1 LKFIA
6 GYRYNNYKTINL
18 FKIGENMIGF
28 ILGTSEGK
36 KILKLI
42 NKYTNEI
49 AVTTATSYGGEILKD
64 FNIKVLN
71 TKPLNE
77 EEMLKWLKTN
87 EIGILVDASHPYA
100 EEVTKT
106 ALKCST
112 FLGIQY
118 VRFER
123 QGVLENINWDNII
136 RVKNYDGAI
145 EAIKEIDGNILN
157 TTGGNNVSKFLNLDY
172 KYRIIHRILPLP
184 KVLKKIVEAG
194 ISIKDIIAMQGP
206 ITYEVEKAFIYQYNV
221 KAILTKDSGI
231 EGGTLEKYKAAR
243 ETGIKL
249 IVIEKPSF
257 VGSAVFTNEEE
268 LVDYLKQEYNLNI

>member
-1 LKFIA
+1 
-6 GYRYNNYKTINL
+6 
-18 FKIGENMIGF
+18 MIGF

-49 AVTTATSYGGEILKD
+49 AVTTATTYGGEILKD

-77 EEMLKWLKTN
+77 EEMLKWLKAN
-87 EIGILVDASHPYA
+87 EIHVLVDASHPYA

-106 ALKCST
+106 ALKCAES
-112 FLGIQY
+112 LGIQY

-123 QGVLENINWDNII
+123 QGVLENISWDNII
-136 RVKNYDGAI
+136 KVKNYDEAI
-145 EAIKEIDGNILN
+145 EAIKEIDGNVLN
-157 TTGGNNVSKFLNLDY
+157 TTGGNNVSKFLSLDF
-172 KYRIIHRILPLP
+172 KYRVIHRILPLP
-184 KVLKKIVEAG
+184 KVLNKIVEAG

-206 ITYEVEKAFIYQYNV
+206 ITYEVEKAFVYQYNA
-221 KAILTKDSGI
+221 KAILTKDSGV

-257 VGSAVFTNEEE
+257 VGSTIFTNEEE
-268 LVDYLKQEYNLNI
+268 LVDYLKGSCYNER

>member
-1 LKFIA
+1 
-6 GYRYNNYKTINL
+6 
-18 FKIGENMIGF
+18 MIGF

-49 AVTTATSYGGEILKD
+49 AVTTATAYGGDILKGS
-64 FNIKVLN
+64 NIKVLN

-77 EEMLKWLKTN
+77 EEMLNWLKTN

-106 ALKCST
+106 ALKCSVS
-112 FLGIQY
+112 LGIKY

-123 QGVLENINWDNII
+123 QGVLDNINWDNII
-136 RVKNYDGAI
+136 RVKNYDEAI
-145 EAIKEIDGNILN
+145 EVIKKIEGNVLN
-157 TTGGNNVSKFLNLDY
+157 TTGGNNVSKFLSLDFR
-172 KYRIIHRILPLP
+172 YRIIHRVLPLP
-184 KVLKKIVEAG
+184 KVLNKIVESG

-206 ITYEVEKAFIYQYNV
+206 ITYELEKAFIYQYDA
-221 KAILTKDSGI
+221 KAILTKDSGQ

-243 ETGIKL
+243 EMGIML
-249 IVIEKPSF
+249 IVIEKPSN
-257 VGSAVFTNEEE
+257 VVSDVFTNEEE
-268 LVDYLKQEYNLNI
+268 LVKYLVKECSLNDISSMHL

>member
-1 LKFIA
+1 
-6 GYRYNNYKTINL
+6 
-18 FKIGENMIGF
+18 MIGF

-145 EAIKEIDGNILN
+145 EAIKEIDGNVLN

-184 KVLKKIVEAG
+184 KVLNKIVEAG

>member
-1 LKFIA
+1 
-6 GYRYNNYKTINL
+6 
-18 FKIGENMIGF
+18 MIGF

-49 AVTTATSYGGEILKD
+49 AVTTATTYGGEILKD

-77 EEMLKWLKTN
+77 EEMLKWLKAN
-87 EIGILVDASHPYA
+87 EIHVLVDASHPYA

-106 ALKCST
+106 ALKCAES
-112 FLGIQY
+112 LGIQY

-136 RVKNYDGAI
+136 RVKNYDEAI
-145 EAIKEIDGNILN
+145 EAIKEIDGNVLN
-157 TTGGNNVSKFLNLDY
+157 TTGGNNVSKFLSLDF
-172 KYRIIHRILPLP
+172 KYRVIHRILPLP
-184 KVLKKIVEAG
+184 KVLNKIVEAG

-206 ITYEVEKAFIYQYNV
+206 ITYEVEKAFVYQYNA
-221 KAILTKDSGI
+221 KAILTKDSGV

-257 VGSAVFTNEEE
+257 VGSTIFTNEEE
-268 LVDYLKQEYNLNI
+268 LVDYLKQEYSLNRY